1 MCCIDFQ
8 DVFFLTQWTQLKTH
22 GFMATSPSSA
32 PSIRCGTVVITLLE
46 RGTALNPRVSSSN
59 LRSMFYYSDT
69 NDRHQPPN
77 PLVPNPAG
85 RWQLCDLRQSEWCLE
100 LTRYSLQMGL
110 ELGSVTLEDEP
121 SGMTDIQYKGTM
133 CLALT
138 YWYAK
143 NYHK

>member
-85 RWQLCDLRQSEWCLE
+85 RWQLCDLRQSEWCLQVDSVFFTNGTGARQRHTGGWAVRNDGHTIQRNHVSCLDLLVCKE
-100 LTRYSLQMGL
+100 L
-110 ELGSVTLEDEP
+110 P
-121 SGMTDIQYKGTM
+121 
-133 CLALT
+133 
-138 YWYAK
+138 
-143 NYHK
+143 